1 MRSSGAWRV
10 RGAEWQELSL
20 VSMRRGR
27 EVCHLRKVPC
37 CKGDQGPNQ
46 SNPEKGQVTV
56 LFLEEVQGLEG
67 LLSEW
72 NL

>member
-1 MRSSGAWRV
+1 M
-10 RGAEWQELSL
+10 
-20 VSMRRGR
+20 SMRRGR

-37 CKGDQGPNQ
+37 CKGDQGLNQ

-56 LFLEEVQGLEG
+56 LFLEKVQGLEG